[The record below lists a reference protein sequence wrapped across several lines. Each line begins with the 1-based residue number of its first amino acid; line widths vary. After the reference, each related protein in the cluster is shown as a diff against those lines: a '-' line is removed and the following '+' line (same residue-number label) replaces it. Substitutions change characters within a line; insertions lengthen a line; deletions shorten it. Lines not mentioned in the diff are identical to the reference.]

1 MNSLSRVWLF
11 VTPWTVAY
19 HAPPSMGFSRQEC
32 WSGLPFPSPGDLPNP
47 GIKSRS
53 PALQADTIIWATREA
68 PHQAPSELRYIVF
81 LRQESAVAPFTWQA
95 IKLSFSTSP
104 RFCLQDS
111 IQHQCREAKLST
123 LLLTPCTIQICKYR
137 VVCHR
142 DSLQDEKECY
152 LLRRCLVDAKRMFL
166 YMVEQVFL
174 PMGRFDQCVIQIHIA
189 Q

>member
-1 MNSLSRVWLF
+1 MLLHSWDFPGKSAGVDCHFLLQGIF
-11 VTPWTVAY
+11 PT
-19 HAPPSMGFSRQEC
+19 QE
-32 WSGLPFPSPGDLPNP
+32 SNP
-47 GIKSRS
+47 GLLHCRQTLYHLS
-53 PALQADTIIWATREA
+53 
-68 PHQAPSELRYIVF
+68 HQGSSSSNPSELRYIVF

-104 RFCLQDS
+104 KFCLKDS

-123 LLLTPCTIQICKYR
+123 SLLTPCTIQICKYR
-137 VVCHR
+137 VVHHR

>member
-1 MNSLSRVWLF
+1 MDCSLPCSSIRGIFQARVLEWI
-11 VTPWTVAY
+11 AI
-19 HAPPSMGFSRQEC
+19 SFSRGSSQPRNRTQVSC
-32 WSGLPFPSPGDLPNP
+32 VAGRHYHLS
-47 GIKSRS
+47 
-53 PALQADTIIWATREA
+53 
-68 PHQAPSELRYIVF
+68 HQGSSSSSPSELRYIVF

-104 RFCLQDS
+104 RFCLKDS